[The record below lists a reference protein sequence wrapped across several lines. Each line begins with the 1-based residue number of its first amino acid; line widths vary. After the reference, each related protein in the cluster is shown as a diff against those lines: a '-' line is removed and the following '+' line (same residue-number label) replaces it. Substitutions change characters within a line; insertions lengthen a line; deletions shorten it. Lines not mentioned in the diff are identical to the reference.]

1 MIVLYTVDSRTKGDV
16 IKIMVTN
23 LKKKKIKQ
31 EFILLYCL
39 DTRKVLKFTRQGM
52 VYNSCG
58 TIKSGT
64 ITQSIKRP
72 HRVSPP
78 GTPVLNR
85 RVSSAPMEVLSP
97 SRHINAVPT
106 PIPTVSQQINYHH
119 RGFNEEHDDISN
131 VSADDIVDQH
141 HTRLVFY
148 NEDKEL
154 HTVYSCFYFKDQL
167 IAVKPEI
174 YEKVKQEFDLNQ
186 IIYVAELFG
195 VKEITIT
202 KSTIKDKG
210 VTAGASV
217 EASGVGV
224 TQTLALERTDYLN
237 ENKSLRLTYDL
248 AKSKYIF
255 YTMKEFTSMLSKL
268 SVYDIDDL
276 PISYND
282 LLRNMDV
289 YRLISSRLE
298 ANMSTYDMDLKSV
311 KKHNYGITVDAAYL
325 TKCGFK
331 ITKHEVQ
338 FSRLKIRLEYYNTE
352 DLILSSNLILN
363 RKCFEMIAGH
373 GNLLN
378 SYLENF
384 LLNAAPC
391 EFIKY
396 KVLKQIDPVKHAA
409 ILSRVKVFS
418 DLDLTTGSLLEEL
431 RGLSPTT
438 MIKCDEEG
446 LHKIQELYPY
456 ICNFKRDPR
465 LDDPSH
471 DWCYNMRCANP
482 LCRCYQLETVQSWI
496 IRVFNMNN
504 SRMLLINSSNSK
516 EFFTSM
522 YRLIINLKH
531 IPSYVKFVK
540 LVTDELSPFV
550 AEIKGKQEFPS
561 ENRLDDDDFRSVMDF
576 PLRDDFKALK
586 MGYSDI

>member
-1 MIVLYTVDSRTKGDV
+1 MKFKGMIVLYTVDSRTKGDI
-16 IKIMVTN
+16 IKTMIIN

-39 DTRKVLKFTRQGM
+39 DTRKVLKFTRHGM

-58 TIKSGT
+58 SVKSGGVNCVP
-64 ITQSIKRP
+64 SIQRP
-72 HRVSPP
+72 PN
-78 GTPVLNR
+78 TPVLRR
-85 RVSSAPMEVLSP
+85 RVSAAPIPMEVLSP
-97 SRHINAVPT
+97 SRHINSPV
-106 PIPTVSQQINYHH
+106 PIPSVSQQI
-119 RGFNEEHDDISN
+119 RGPDPSNFNFHFNDQDNISN
-131 VSADDIVDQH
+131 VSIDDIVDQH
-141 HTRLVFY
+141 NTRLVFY
-148 NEDKEL
+148 NDDKEL
-154 HTVYSCFYFKDQL
+154 NTVYSCFYFKDQL
-167 IAVKPEI
+167 IAVKPEF
-174 YEKVKQEFDLNQ
+174 YEKVKQEFDINQ

-202 KSTIKDKG
+202 KVSIKDKG
-210 VTAGASV
+210 ITAGASID
-217 EASGVGV
+217 ASGMGV
-224 TQTLALERTDYLN
+224 TQSLSLERTDYLN
-237 ENKSLRLTYDL
+237 ENKTLRLTYDL

-268 SVYDIDDL
+268 SSYDIDDL
-276 PISYND
+276 PISYKD

-298 ANMSTYDMDLKSV
+298 ANMSSYDMDLKSV
-311 KKHNYGITVDAAYL
+311 KKHNYGITIDAAYL
-325 TKCGFK
+325 TKCGFT
-331 ITKHEVQ
+331 ITKHDVQ

-363 RKCFEMIAGH
+363 RKCFEMIARH
-373 GNLLN
+373 GNLMN

-384 LLNAAPC
+384 LLNTSPC

-456 ICNFKRDPR
+456 INNFKRDPR

-471 DWCYNMRCANP
+471 DRCYNMRCSNP

-516 EFFTSM
+516 EFFNTM

-531 IPSYVKFVK
+531 IPNYEKFVK
-540 LVTDELSPFV
+540 LVTEELSGFV
-550 AEIKGKQEFPS
+550 LDNEKANTEED
-561 ENRLDDDDFRSVMDF
+561 DDDDFRSVMDF
-576 PLRDDFKALK
+576 PLRAGNLC
-586 MGYSDI
+586 YLEI

>member
-1 MIVLYTVDSRTKGDV
+1 
-16 IKIMVTN
+16 
-23 LKKKKIKQ
+23 
-31 EFILLYCL
+31 
-39 DTRKVLKFTRQGM
+39 
-52 VYNSCG
+52 
-58 TIKSGT
+58 
-64 ITQSIKRP
+64 
-72 HRVSPP
+72 
-78 GTPVLNR
+78 
-85 RVSSAPMEVLSP
+85 MEVLSP
-97 SRHINAVPT
+97 SRHIKSPT
-106 PIPTVSQQINYHH
+106 PIPSVSQQI
-119 RGFNEEHDDISN
+119 RGPDPRPYYDHFNFDQDNISN
-131 VSADDIVDQH
+131 VSIDDIVDQH
-141 HTRLVFY
+141 NTRLVFY
-148 NEDKEL
+148 NDDKEL
-154 HTVYSCFYFKDQL
+154 NTVYSCFYFKDQL
-167 IAVKPEI
+167 IAVKPEF
-174 YEKVKQEFDLNQ
+174 YEKVKQEFDINQ

-202 KSTIKDKG
+202 KLSIKDKSI
-210 VTAGASV
+210 TAGASID
-217 EASGVGV
+217 ASGMGV
-224 TQTLALERTDYLN
+224 TQSLSLERTDYLN
-237 ENKSLRLTYDL
+237 ENKTLRLTYDL

-268 SVYDIDDL
+268 SSYDIDDL
-276 PISYND
+276 PISYKD

-298 ANMSTYDMDLKSV
+298 ANMSSYDMDLKSV

-325 TKCGFK
+325 TKCGFT
-331 ITKHEVQ
+331 ITKHDVQ

-363 RKCFEMIAGH
+363 RKCFEMIARH
-373 GNLLN
+373 GNLMN

-384 LLNAAPC
+384 LLNTSPC

-456 ICNFKRDPR
+456 INNFKRDPR

-471 DWCYNMRCANP
+471 DMCYNMRCLNP

-504 SRMLLINSSNSK
+504 SRMLLINRSNSK
-516 EFFTSM
+516 EFFNTV

-531 IPSYVKFVK
+531 IPNYEKFVK
-540 LVTDELSPFV
+540 LVTEELSAYVLENEKTNEANDAKANAKANDDGFYCE
-550 AEIKGKQEFPS
+550 EI
-561 ENRLDDDDFRSVMDF
+561 
-576 PLRDDFKALK
+576 
-586 MGYSDI
+586 